1 MKPDYISVPDW
12 ELLLKKYPNKEELLD
27 KLTNYPPQYL
37 IGNVE
42 FLGQTINVDKRV
54 LIPRFETELLVDKT
68 IKYAKE
74 LFNKKIN
81 VIDLG
86 TGSGCIAISLKNNL
100 DANSAMFGSVFFT
113 FSSTKPLYGIY
124 GGLDIMIS

>member
-74 LFNKKIN
+74 LFNKEIN

-100 DANSAMFGSVFFT
+100 DANVTA
-113 FSSTKPLYGIY
+113 
-124 GGLDIMIS
+124 LDISKDEIGRAHV

>member
-74 LFNKKIN
+74 LF
-81 VIDLG
+81 D
-86 TGSGCIAISLKNNL
+86 
-100 DANSAMFGSVFFT
+100 
-113 FSSTKPLYGIY
+113 
-124 GGLDIMIS
+124 